1 MSPDDIAAA
10 RQIVRRRFPQAR
22 AAWLGGSVAAGTAT
36 DTSDLD
42 ITVLLD
48 GPPAPFRESM
58 LLDGRPVELFV
69 QTEESLMRFCEK
81 DIQRRRPTTM
91 RLVGASIVLVDS
103 DGVAVRVQQH
113 LDALDHA
120 GPPAASPEELETARY
135 LVTDYL
141 DDLGGP
147 RDGEA
152 LVIASGLWTATAE
165 LLLLANQRWSGSGK
179 WLLRELRSL
188 DAACGTT
195 YAERL
200 VGGFTAAAG
209 GDLKP
214 LRHTAGAILG
224 LCGGRLFDGYLR
236 GAPDSPKPRRHNT
249 TGSVVLRLRHAGAH
263 DIEFCFA
270 LRKAAMGG
278 YISEAWGWDEDDQR
292 AVHERDFGRGR
303 YQIVCIG
310 GRPVGVLD
318 VEPRDTVLHLRR
330 IDLLPEFCNHGIG
343 TSLLRDLLDRA
354 RHDGRGVT
362 LNVLV
367 VNRRAEQLYHR
378 LGFVVTARLGQAPGE
393 LITMAW
399 QSDASY
405 LPPSDGSG

>member
-147 RDGEA
+147 RDG
-152 LVIASGLWTATAE
+152 
-165 LLLLANQRWSGSGK
+165 
-179 WLLRELRSL
+179 
-188 DAACGTT
+188 
-195 YAERL
+195 
-200 VGGFTAAAG
+200 
-209 GDLKP
+209 
-214 LRHTAGAILG
+214 
-224 LCGGRLFDGYLR
+224 GR
-236 GAPDSPKPRRHNT
+236 
-249 TGSVVLRLRHAGAH
+249 
-263 DIEFCFA
+263 
-270 LRKAAMGG
+270 
-278 YISEAWGWDEDDQR
+278 
-292 AVHERDFGRGR
+292 
-303 YQIVCIG
+303 
-310 GRPVGVLD
+310 
-318 VEPRDTVLHLRR
+318 
-330 IDLLPEFCNHGIG
+330 
-343 TSLLRDLLDRA
+343 
-354 RHDGRGVT
+354 
-362 LNVLV
+362 
-367 VNRRAEQLYHR
+367 
-378 LGFVVTARLGQAPGE
+378 
-393 LITMAW
+393 
-399 QSDASY
+399 
-405 LPPSDGSG
+405 